1 VLAIES
7 TEHMADIGR
16 ALDEMERVLRPG
28 GRLVVCAWLARENA
42 SSREVRHL
50 LRPICAEGRLA
61 RLLTAAELEGLL
73 ADRGLI
79 PEGVR
84 DYSREV
90 SRTWTICMRR
100 AFRRLMTDARARRFL
115 LDPSQSERIFARTLV
130 RIRAAFALGS
140 LRYGIVAAVRRGRA

>member
-1 VLAIES
+1 ML
-7 TEHMADIGR
+7 DIGR

-42 SSREVRHL
+42 SAREVRHL

-61 RLLTAAELEGLL
+61 RLLTAAELERLL

-79 PEGVR
+79 SEGVR

-90 SRTWTICMRR
+90 SRTWTICLGRALRR
-100 AFRRLMTDARARRFL
+100 MVTNAEARRFL
-115 LDPSQSERIFARTLV
+115 FDPSQPERIFARTLI

-140 LRYGIVAAVRRGRA
+140 LRYGIVAAVRRRSA